1 MSIPTFFQSA
11 IDAIKQN
18 NGMLLTSEPCPE
30 EHLAH
35 LEKKFDLSLP
45 PSLREILLWSNGVA
59 VKYKESVVPLIF
71 TLEEVEQATT
81 SYRDGADEFADP
93 EVYDEDEIE
102 EAMPVIHFV
111 RRLFCV
117 SRSDEAFADHHALY
131 VPESGELKPFVTS
144 LDHEDWESYVDES
157 NPPKE
162 RLSLVEFVVNMVVQ
176 TANPLP
182 G

>member
-1 MSIPTFFQSA
+1 MAIPTFFQPVLA
-11 IDAIKQN
+11 AIKGN
-18 NGMLLTSEPCPE
+18 NGRLVTSEPCPA
-30 EHLAH
+30 EHLAN
-35 LEKKFDLSLP
+35 LEEKFDLSLP

-59 VKYKESVVPLIF
+59 VKYNESVVPLIF
-71 TLEEVEQATT
+71 SLEEVEQATT
-81 SYRDGADEFADP
+81 PYRDGADEFADP

-102 EAMPVIHFV
+102 EAMPVIHFM

-144 LDHEDWESYVDES
+144 LQHEDWEWYVDES
-157 NPPKE
+157 APPRD